1 MSHQYPNDKFV
12 SFRVSDK
19 QHAALAR
26 KAAKFGGV
34 SALMRE
40 FIDAFVDDRM
50 TITPTED
57 KEKLYVTRS
66 KD

>member
-1 MSHQYPNDKFV
+1 MKHPYPNDKFV

-19 QHAALAR
+19 QHTAFAR

-50 TITPTED
+50 TISPTPD

>member
-1 MSHQYPNDKFV
+1 MKHQYPNDTTI
-12 SFRVSDK
+12 SFRVSNK
-19 QHAALAR
+19 QHVAFAR
-26 KAAKFGGV
+26 KAAKFGGA

-40 FIDAFVDDRM
+40 FIDAFIDDRM
-50 TITPTED
+50 TITPTQD